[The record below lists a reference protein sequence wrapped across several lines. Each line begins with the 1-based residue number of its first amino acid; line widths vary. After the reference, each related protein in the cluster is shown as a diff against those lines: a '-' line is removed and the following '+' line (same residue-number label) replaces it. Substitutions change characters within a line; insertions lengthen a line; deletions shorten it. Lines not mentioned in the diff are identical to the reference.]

1 MSSCEK
7 HQHEHGVA
15 LCRRCGG
22 AWCKNCL
29 VYTFGPKQPPY
40 CMACA
45 MYAGGVRTSA
55 PRPAMSKRQL
65 KALERQFKAASVA
78 TEVAPV
84 PADVTADM
92 AEVGALTGGGK
103 PPGNDWQTPWW
114 DDNQPTSLS

>member
-7 HQHEHGVA
+7 HPHEHGVA

-55 PRPAMSKRQL
+55 PRPAMSKRQM
-65 KALERQFKAASVA
+65 KALKRQFKAASVA

-84 PADVTADM
+84 PDDVTAEM

-103 PPGNDWQTPWW
+103 PSGNDWQTPWW
-114 DDNQPTSLS
+114 DDNQPSSLR